1 MVSECQKIKH
11 LKGHSRERFRPL
23 VSLKQD
29 FLQKLQILHGIIFN
43 ADFLVFQNFQLLSTL
58 RSLSRAWC
66 PWFSTRIVC
75 NIFIP
80 ITLIALA
87 TMWTVKAFKVSE
99 SISAVCESSPATE
112 DLEASKQNF
121 SSQNYLHIASKCN
134 STFQDCCQI
143 LALYQSCIMP
153 GISGVFSSDNITNW
167 GNIWVRNLVWFI
179 LQVCCSALFAK

>member
-1 MVSECQKIKH
+1 MPENQTSKRPFEGTFPSVSKFETRLSAKASNPSWDYIQRGFPSISKLSIVVNPQKSIQGMV
-11 LKGHSRERFRPL
+11 
-23 VSLKQD
+23 
-29 FLQKLQILHGIIFN
+29 
-43 ADFLVFQNFQLLSTL
+43 
-58 RSLSRAWC
+58 
-66 PWFSTRIVC
+66 PWFSNRIVC